1 MQEIELK
8 FLVPESR
15 LKGLMRQACVKSSE
29 VTTLA
34 AHYYDTPDQQLAEA
48 GIGLRI
54 RKEGDTWVQTI
65 KAGGDGIAARLEHN
79 VVLDSEQVEAMLDNN
94 ALMPDLTVYK
104 NTSVASALADFKLK
118 KLAKNLTQLYVT
130 DVERTTRLLVDEGDD
145 EVSNHIEMAYD
156 YGEIIHGNDDTQR
169 AAIQEIEFELVSG
182 DIDFLFATA
191 KTWCK
196 RYKLCLST
204 VTKAERGGLLITGQL
219 HSPAVRADLSQL
231 NIDRKSSMPAFVSAA
246 VHNCLL
252 QILPNS
258 SAIVAGSEEDEH
270 ILQLHI
276 GITRLQ
282 AALQTFAS
290 YSDEINPDWLQI
302 LEQTTAL
309 INDYRELA
317 HLTSYI
323 EPHLQQQG
331 APTVDWTTDINALK
345 ITPKDAICA
354 NEFQL
359 TLLELIAFTMSDPSL
374 EPQADQLA
382 IDKLAKILSKQQA
395 KLSKAVQ
402 KLQIKNGADSAS
414 MNIESSDS
422 KNDDLQSVDSENV
435 ESVSI
440 NSLSVDVESVDI
452 ESDDIESDNIEN
464 IDIESFDET
473 QAMYE
478 LQQQLTTLLYISEF
492 SAPLLEKKKSKKKK
506 AKKTT
511 KRWLKYLTK
520 AQKCV
525 NQYCNHMVY
534 QQRYQLKSA
543 SDGNALYGAG
553 WFAAMLA
560 IDHKSTEKCLA
571 KTDSSIFR

>member
-15 LKGLMRQACVKSSE
+15 LKGLMRQARVKSSE

-79 VVLDSEQVEAMLDNN
+79 VVLDNEQVEAMLDNN

-104 NTSVASALADFKLK
+104 NTSVSPALADFKLK

-145 EVSNHIEMAYD
+145 EVINHIEMAYD
-156 YGEIIHGNDDTQR
+156 YGEIIHGNDETQR

-219 HSPAVRADLSQL
+219 HSPAVCADLSQL
-231 NIDRKSSMPAFVSAA
+231 NIDKKSSMPAFVRAA

-282 AALQTFAS
+282 AALQAFAS
-290 YSDEINPDWLQI
+290 YSDEINPDWLPI
-302 LEQTTAL
+302 LQQTAML
-309 INDYRELA
+309 LDEYRELA
-317 HLTSYI
+317 HLASHI
-323 EPHLQQQG
+323 EPNLQQQG
-331 APTVDWTTDINALK
+331 APTVDWTTDIDALK
-345 ITPKDAICA
+345 ITPKDVVSA
-354 NEFQL
+354 NDFQL

-382 IDKLAKILSKQQA
+382 IDKLAKTLSKQQA
-395 KLSKAVQ
+395 KLGKAVQ
-402 KLQIKNGADSAS
+402 ELQSKKDLGSNNI
-414 MNIESSDS
+414 NIESNDL
-422 KNDDLQSVDSENV
+422 KDDDLQSVDLQDSDLENV
-435 ESVSI
+435 ESK
-440 NSLSVDVESVDI
+440 
-452 ESDDIESDNIEN
+452 SDDIKN
-464 IDIESFDET
+464 IDLDDNNAEH
-473 QAMYE
+473 E
-478 LQQQLTTLLYISEF
+478 LHEQLTTLLYISEF
-492 SAPLLEKKKSKKKK
+492 ATPLLDKKKSKKKK
-506 AKKTT
+506 AKKES
-511 KRWLKYLTK
+511 KRWLKYLAK
-520 AQKCV
+520 AQKTL
-525 NQYCNHMVY
+525 NKYHNHKMY
-534 QQRYQLKSA
+534 QQRYQLKSETD
-543 SDGNALYGAG
+543 SNALYGAG
-553 WFAAMLA
+553 WFAAMLTR
-560 IDHKSTEKCLA
+560 DHKRSEKRLA
-571 KTDSSIFR
+571 KVIDSSIF